1 MEHDTHPRPMVRSSL
16 HDRVALDEI
25 DLYSEVLIAVACAD
39 HPLSPAEID
48 RVLGLSPGSS
58 GDGPQDAAGTAG
70 PASAPTGPA
79 PRTRPD
85 TGGAPGEDPLREGGC
100 AAQGAGGAR
109 DVQGT
114 APAQRKGGA
123 PSRSARPSPRG
134 RVPEQGRP
142 PEAPLSGPRF
152 LPRQRPAPKPS
163 PLPRSAP
170 FTMRALPRLPLPPW
184 TY

>member
-1 MEHDTHPRPMVRSSL
+1 MEHDTHPRPIVRSSL

-48 RVLGLSPGSS
+48 RVLGLSPGAP
-58 GDGPQDAAGTAG
+58 GDGPQGAAEAPG
-70 PASAPTGPA
+70 PASVPVGPA

-85 TGGAPGEDPLREGGC
+85 TGAPPGEDALREGGC
-100 AAQGAGGAR
+100 AAQGAREAPGS
-109 DVQGT
+109 

-152 LPRQRPAPKPS
+152 LPRQRPAPKPA

-184 TY
+184 SY